1 MSTDKH
7 PVPSE
12 KAQPTTRAHV
22 ASLVR
27 RALEDAQRDGLL
39 PAAQAEDM
47 AIERPQ
53 DLDHGDLACSLPLK
67 LARPMRMNPM
77 TVAEKLS
84 SKIPAEGVL
93 ERVWAA
99 RPGFINFSLDRSWL
113 ASRVDAIRLAGKAY
127 GNVDAGAGQRVQV
140 EFVSVNPTGPLHV
153 GHARG
158 AVIGSALANILEA
171 AGYQVQREYYLNDAG
186 SQMDQFNL
194 SLYAR
199 YRQLFG
205 HADQVPPEGYQGEYM
220 VDLARELKEEEGDRF
235 LAMDEPEASQALG
248 EIGQRKMV
256 DGIRSDLEL
265 LRVGFDVWFSERTL
279 FTDGQYERA
288 MTLLRDRGYLAER
301 DGAVWFTSTA
311 LGEDKDN
318 VLVRTSGAPT
328 YFASD
333 VAYHYNKFLEREFDR
348 VIDIWGADHQGHVP
362 RMKAA
367 VSALDIPRD
376 SLIVMIA
383 QMVTLQR
390 GGEAFRVSK
399 RSGDI
404 VTLRELVEEV
414 GPDACRFFFLARS
427 PESQMEFDLEL
438 AKEQSSE
445 NPVYYIQYAH
455 ARIASILRL
464 ALERGIDFSQG
475 DLSMLTHEAELAL
488 IRKMLVLPEITELT
502 ALSLEPHHLPHY
514 AVELATAF
522 QRFYERCR
530 VVSSLPEEEGL
541 TKARLKLVEAAKI
554 TLARCLELMSME
566 APDKM

>member
-1 MSTDKH
+1 MRS
-7 PVPSE
+7 
-12 KAQPTTRAHV
+12 
-22 ASLVR
+22 
-27 RALEDAQRDGLL
+27 ALEEAQRDGLL
-39 PAAQAEDM
+39 PTAQVEDL

-53 DLDHGDLACSLPLK
+53 DPDHGDFACSLPLK
-67 LARPMRMNPM
+67 LASTMRMNPM
-77 TVAEKLS
+77 AIAKNLAA
-84 SKIPAEGVL
+84 KIPAQGAF
-93 ERVWAA
+93 ERVWEAP
-99 RPGFINFSLDRSWL
+99 PGFINFSLDRSWL
-113 ASRVDAIRLAGKAY
+113 ASQVDAIR
-127 GNVDAGAGQRVQV
+127 DAGAAFGSADTGVGRRVQV

-171 AGYQVQREYYLNDAG
+171 AGYQVEREYYLNDAG
-186 SQMDQFNL
+186 TQIDLFNL

-199 YRQLFG
+199 YRQVFG
-205 HADQVPPEGYQGEYM
+205 HADQVPAGGYQGDYM
-220 VDLARELKEEEGDRF
+220 LDLARQLKEEEGDRF
-235 LAMDEPEASQALG
+235 LAMDEPTAALELG
-248 EIGQRKMV
+248 EIGLRKMV

-265 LRVGFDVWFSERTL
+265 MRVGFDVWFSERTL
-279 FTDGQYERA
+279 FADGQYDRA
-288 MTLLRDRGYLAER
+288 MALLREKGYLAER
-301 DGAVWFTSTA
+301 EGAVWFTSTA

-318 VLVRTSGAPT
+318 VLVRSSGAPT

-333 VAYHYNKFLEREFDR
+333 VAYHYNKFLERKFDL

-362 RMKAA
+362 RMKA
-367 VSALDIPRD
+367 VVGALDIPRD
-376 SLIVMIA
+376 NLTLMIA

-390 GGEAFRVSK
+390 GGETFRASK

-464 ALERGIDFSQG
+464 AQERGINIGQG
-475 DLSMLTHEAELAL
+475 DLSLLTHEAELAL
-488 IRKMLVLPEITELT
+488 IRKMLVLPEIIELT
-502 ALSLEPHHLPHY
+502 ALNLEPHHLPHY

-522 QRFYERCR
+522 QRFYEKCR
-530 VVSSLPEEEGL
+530 VVSSVPGEEEIS
-541 TKARLKLVEAAKI
+541 KARLKLVEAAKI

-566 APDKM
+566 APDNM